1 MTLIGQDVL
10 SAVGKKNKPL
20 KTWLDVWARA
30 VQESDW
36 ENLQDVRKAYPSA
49 DGVKLKSG
57 TVVTVFNTKGGNY
70 RLLTVV
76 DYGSQFIEAL
86 EVPTHAEYDKNLW
99 KERY

>member
-10 SAVGKKNKPL
+10 TAVGKKNKPL
-20 KTWLDVWARA
+20 KTWLDVWAKA
-30 VQESDW
+30 VDESEW
-36 ENLQDVRKAYPSA
+36 HSLQNVRKTYSSA
-49 DGVKLKSG
+49 DGVTLKSK

-70 RLLTVV
+70 RLLTVI
-76 DYGSQFIEAL
+76 DYDAQFVEVL